1 MEAVAA
7 GCVGWVLY
15 VLVGYP
21 LLLGWRA
28 RRPRPVRRQFT
39 PRSVSVLLPV
49 HNGAAWLARKLESL
63 RALEYPADQLE
74 IFVLLDGGSDGS
86 EEIARRYAASDARIR
101 VLALARAGKAVA
113 LNHGMEAAR
122 GEILFFTDVR
132 QPLAPDALQR
142 LVACFADPA
151 VGVVT
156 GELILTDGRTQE
168 EAQVGLYWKYEKWI
182 RRRLSA
188 LDSVL
193 GATGCIYAMR
203 RELARPLP
211 PDTLLDDVHLPLYAF
226 RAGYRIVMEEA
237 AKAYDEPVRLE
248 QEFRRK
254 VRTQAGIFQI
264 MRAFPELITPGR
276 RMWLDF
282 VSYKAGRL
290 SLPWVLLLLAAASW
304 GMADPLRP
312 WALGAQ
318 GAFYATALVDLWIPE
333 RTLAKRLTA
342 PVRTFVALM
351 AAAACA
357 VAVFFVPPQR
367 LWRIPSGT
375 AR

>member
-7 GCVGWVLY
+7 ACVGWVLY
-15 VLVGYP
+15 VLAGYP

-39 PRSVSVLLPV
+39 PQPVSVLLPV
-49 HNGAAWLARKLESL
+49 HNGAAWLARKLDSL

-74 IFVLLDGGSDGS
+74 ILVLLDGANDGS
-86 EEIARRYAASDARIR
+86 EEIARRYAATDSRIR
-101 VLALARAGKAVA
+101 VLALARGGKAMA
-113 LNHGMEAAR
+113 LNRGLEAAR

-156 GELILTDGRTQE
+156 GELILTGGKTQE
-168 EAQVGLYWKYEKWI
+168 EVQVGLYWKYEKWI

-188 LDSVL
+188 VDSVL

-226 RAGYRIVMEEA
+226 RAGYRIVMEET

-264 MRAFPELITPGR
+264 IRAFPELIMPGR

-304 GMADPLRP
+304 GMADPLRL

-318 GAFYATALVDLWIPE
+318 GVFYATACVDPWIPE
-333 RTLAKRLTA
+333 RTPAKRVTA
-342 PVRTFVALM
+342 PVRAFVALV

-357 VAVFFVPPQR
+357 VAIFFVPPQR